1 MLPRVGAITANLR
14 ELVIMPGGR
23 LRSMLGSGRIEA
35 ENSTSTRLSIARCSE
50 FTPLPAGG

>member
-35 ENSTSTRLSIARCSE
+35 ENSTSTRLSTARCSE
-50 FTPLPAGG
+50 FTALPVGG